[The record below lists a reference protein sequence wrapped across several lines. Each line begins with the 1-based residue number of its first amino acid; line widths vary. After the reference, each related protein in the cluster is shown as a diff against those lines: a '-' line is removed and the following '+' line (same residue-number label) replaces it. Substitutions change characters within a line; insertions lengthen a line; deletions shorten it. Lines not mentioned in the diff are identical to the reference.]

1 MGIGRKAKLL
11 RLRKFAG
18 DRVILKVAEMRSHQR
33 VVIAVGADVER
44 VEVTEIH
51 KFFKK
56 GHNCVGCNLNNQNH
70 LIFQHLQNYELYYEN
85 YNFDFIISHFFIC

>member
-51 KFFKK
+51 KFFNRSLE
-56 GHNCVGCNLNNQNH
+56 GTWLGGGDR
-70 LIFQHLQNYELYYEN
+70 IFLYAVVYGYTRLFRLCLQGER
-85 YNFDFIISHFFIC
+85 H